1 MRTIPLLDRARF
13 DAVLFDLDGVLT
25 STASMHA
32 RLWKKMFD
40 EYRAH
45 LVSEGEKSFPPFEI
59 ENDYRPYV
67 DGKPRY
73 DGVRSFL
80 ASRDLTLPDGESS
93 DSPGFNTVCALGNR
107 KDSYV
112 TGALAEGGAE
122 TFPSSI
128 EFLKIALND
137 GCLTAV
143 VSSSRN
149 CQLVLQAVEIEDLF
163 DVRMDGRVAEE
174 RGLAGKPSPE
184 TFLTAASD
192 LGVPPER
199 CIVIEDAIVGVEAGV
214 AGNFGFVL
222 GIARHGDDSE
232 LKNAGAH
239 LVVTDLEETLSPADS

>member
-45 LVSEGEKSFPPFEI
+45 LVEQGAPAFPPFEI
-59 ENDYRPYV
+59 GNDYRPYV

-80 ASRDLTLPDGESS
+80 ASRGITLPDGESS
-93 DSPGFNTVCALGNR
+93 DSPGFDTVCALGNR

-112 TGALAEGGAE
+112 TEALAEGGAE

-128 EFLKIALND
+128 EFLKIALD
-137 GCLTAV
+137 KGCLTAV

-149 CQLVLQAVEIEDLF
+149 CQLVLQAVEIENLF
-163 DVRMDGRVAEE
+163 SVRIDGLVAEE

-184 TFLTAASD
+184 TFLAAAAQ
-192 LGVPPER
+192 LGVPPAR
-199 CIVIEDAIVGVEAGV
+199 CIVVEDAIVGVEAGV

-232 LKNAGAH
+232 LKAVGAH
-239 LVVTDLEETLSPADS
+239 LVVSDLEETLAS